1 MSKDIFIKIYRLSV
15 GMLILAAI
23 VVQFL
28 TFKQKA
34 VDYFSY
40 FTILSNLFVAFALI
54 NSTFKI
60 TGQRRADIIR
70 GAATLYILITGLGF
84 IILLGGK
91 NDEFIFWVN
100 ITLHY
105 FAPIVM
111 SADWILTPSVKIHFK
126 QSLIWIL
133 FLVIYLIYSL
143 IRGAI
148 TSWYP
153 YEFLNPTVIGY
164 QGVIGYAASVLIGAI
179 ILSSIIVKISDG
191 KNALQN

>member
-1 MSKDIFIKIYRLSV
+1 MGL
-15 GMLILAAI
+15 LILIAVI
-23 VVQFL
+23 VQFL
-28 TFKQKA
+28 AFKHRTE
-34 VDYFSY
+34 DYFSY

-60 TGQRRADIIR
+60 TSQGHADIMR
-70 GAATLYILITGLGF
+70 GAATLYILIVGLGF

-111 SADWILTPSVKIHFK
+111 LLDWILTPSVKILFK

-133 FLVIYLIYSL
+133 FLFIYLIYSL
-143 IRGAI
+143 VRGAI

-153 YEFLNPTVIGY
+153 YEFLNPSVIGY
-164 QGVIGYAASVLIGAI
+164 QGVIGYAVFILIGALI
-179 ILSSIIVKISDG
+179 ISSAIVQVSKRKTQSNF
-191 KNALQN
+191 KSEVSST